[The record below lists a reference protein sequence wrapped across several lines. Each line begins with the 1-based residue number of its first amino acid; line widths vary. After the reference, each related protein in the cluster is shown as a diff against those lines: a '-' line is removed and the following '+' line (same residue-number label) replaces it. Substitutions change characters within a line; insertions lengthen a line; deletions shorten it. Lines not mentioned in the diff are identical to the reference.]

1 LKPATLMSSGTRNHR
16 SRIALYAPRARIL
29 ARENKRLKFQ
39 GNFFNVFNFT
49 NLSNPDTG
57 LPDGDFGKITKITS
71 DDGQPREIQLGFE
84 FTF

>member
-1 LKPATLMSSGTRNHR
+1 MA
-16 SRIALYAPRARIL
+16 ALRYSC
-29 ARENKRLKFQ
+29 
-39 GNFFNVFNFT
+39 FNVFNFT